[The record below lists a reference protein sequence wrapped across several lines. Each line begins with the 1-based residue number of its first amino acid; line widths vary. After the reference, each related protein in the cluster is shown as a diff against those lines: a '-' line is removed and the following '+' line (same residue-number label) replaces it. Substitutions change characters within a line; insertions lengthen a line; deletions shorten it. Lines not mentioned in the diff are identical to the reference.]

1 MVTAHFVN
9 KGVGKDT
16 YDTRVII
23 NPSQGIARIQVGD
36 MDSDI
41 TFNFNFATEEV
52 TISGEIGNYSNNYLS
67 AVVGCILK

>member
-9 KGVGKDT
+9 KGVVKDT

-23 NPSQGIARIQVGD
+23 NPSRGIAKVQVGD